1 MSETISAIVVHKSM
15 TKNEWESSDIIL
27 PQGQLVYES
36 DTGHS
41 KFGDGKNRYA
51 DLIYQGGPPGPQGP
65 PGKTGEQG
73 PPGPAGKPGTT
84 DYNQLQNKPN
94 LDALHTKKE
103 TDSKITKLA
112 SSKADKSAVYLKAE
126 SKIELD
132 KKLSLTGGV
141 MTGQL
146 RLKPNSGI
154 KHSSSVGGAINIDMS
169 KSTGAAMVMYTNK
182 DTTDGPLMI
191 LRSDKDTFDQSAQ
204 FVDYSGKTNAV
215 NIVMRQPSAP
225 NFSSAL
231 NITSANE
238 GGSAMQI
245 RGIEKA
251 LGTLKITHE
260 NPSLGADYDENAA
273 ALSIDIVKKA
283 NGAGTAAQGIYI
295 NSTSGTTGKLLRIRN
310 ENKDKFYVNPDGGF
324 WSCANST
331 VAGNLTVNDPTSEKH
346 AATKKYVDEKIAELK
361 KLIQKTD

>member
-1 MSETISAIVVHKSM
+1 
-15 TKNEWESSDIIL
+15 
-27 PQGQLVYES
+27 
-36 DTGHS
+36 
-41 KFGDGKNRYA
+41 
-51 DLIYQGGPPGPQGP
+51 
-65 PGKTGEQG
+65 
-73 PPGPAGKPGTT
+73 
-84 DYNQLQNKPN
+84 
-94 LDALHTKKE
+94 
-103 TDSKITKLA
+103 
-112 SSKADKSAVYLKAE
+112 
-126 SKIELD
+126 
-132 KKLSLTGGV
+132 

-245 RGIEKA
+245 RGVEKA

-260 NPSLGADYDENAA
+260 NPNVKASYDKNAA

-295 NSTSGTTGKLLRIRN
+295 NSTSGTTGKMLRIRN
-310 ENKDKFYVNPDGGF
+310 LNDDKFYVKPDGGF
-324 WSCANST
+324 YAKETSQID
-331 VAGNLTVNDPTSEKH
+331 GNLKLKDPIANDH
-346 AATKKYVDEKIAELK
+346 AATKAYVDGEIKKIKALLTAK
-361 KLIQKTD
+361 

>member
-94 LDALHTKKE
+94 LDAFAQKKE

-331 VAGNLTVNDPTSEKH
+331 VAGN
-346 AATKKYVDEKIAELK
+346 
-361 KLIQKTD
+361 

>member
-94 LDALHTKKE
+94 LDAFAQKKE
-103 TDSKITKLA
+103 TDSKIAKLV

>member
-51 DLIYQGGPPGPQGP
+51 DLIYQGGPPGPD
-65 PGKTGEQG
+65 
-73 PPGPAGKPGTT
+73 GKPGTT
-84 DYNQLQNKPN
+84 DYDQLQNKPN
-94 LDALHTKKE
+94 LDAFAQKKE
-103 TDSKITKLA
+103 TDSKITKLE
-112 SSKADKSAVYLKAE
+112 SSKADKNAVYLKAE

-146 RLKPNSGI
+146 KFKPAATVAY
-154 KHSSSVGGAINIDMS
+154 SSSTGGAVNIDLS
-169 KSTGAAMVMYTNK
+169 SSRGAGVVVYSNN
-182 DTTDGPLMI
+182 DTSDGPLMS
-191 LRSDKDTFDQSAQ
+191 LRTGKETFNQSAL
-204 FVDYSGKTNAV
+204 FVDYKGTTNAV
-215 NIVMRQPSAP
+215 NIAMRQPTTP

-231 NITSANE
+231 NITSGNE
-238 GGSAMQI
+238 NGSAMQI
-245 RGIEKA
+245 RGVEKA

-260 NPSLGADYDENAA
+260 NPNVEANYDENAA
-273 ALSIDIVKKA
+273 ALSIDIVKKRK
-283 NGAGTAAQGIYI
+283 GGGKGTAAQGIYI
-295 NSTSGTTGKLLRIRN
+295 NSTSGTTGKMLRIRN

-331 VAGNLTVNDPTSEKH
+331 VAGNLTVNDPTSSKH
-346 AATKKYVDEKIAELK
+346 AATKKYVDEQIAELK
-361 KLIQKTD
+361 KLILKK

>member
-15 TKNEWESSDIIL
+15 TKNEWELSDIIL

-65 PGKTGEQG
+65 QGKTGEQG

-94 LDALHTKKE
+94 LDAFAQKKE